1 MQDLVRVVARLVL
14 ELHKR
19 THSTSNN
26 NKAKRMA
33 TNSRKAV
40 ATRRRQYNLMDFLR
54 TPAYAGQPVQ
64 EETIPCTSYIL
75 TTTAT
80 TGLIA
85 NTTGLNINSI
95 VGFST
100 RYADL
105 WSEYAIVGGTIE
117 ITPLQQGASGISAF
131 FFDDFSTSVP
141 TLNESMGRIVRKL
154 SNSAAN
160 PKSTT
165 VMNWTARSLQDL
177 TFQPTTLGY
186 TAVNFKV
193 YTDNTNYGSPTTAT
207 QLWLIRP
214 KLKIILRGL
223 KSL

>member
-1 MQDLVRVVARLVL
+1 MTLL
-14 ELHKR
+14 
-19 THSTSNN
+19 
-26 NKAKRMA
+26 
-33 TNSRKAV
+33 
-40 ATRRRQYNLMDFLR
+40 DFLR

-85 NTTGLNINSI
+85 NVFGVTKDAVVN
-95 VGFST
+95 FST

-105 WSEYAIVGGTIE
+105 WSEYAIVGATIE
-117 ITPLQQGASGISAF
+117 ITPLQQGASGVSAF
-131 FFDDFSTSVP
+131 FFDDFNTSVP

-165 VMNWTARSLQDL
+165 TMTWSARSLTDL
-177 TFQPTTLGY
+177 TFQPTSVGY

-214 KLKIILRGL
+214 KLKIILRGM
-223 KSL
+223 KST

>member
-1 MQDLVRVVARLVL
+1 MV
-14 ELHKR
+14 KR
-19 THSTSNN
+19 
-26 NKAKRMA
+26 KA

-40 ATRRRQYNLMDFLR
+40 ATRRRQFTLLDFLR

-64 EETIPCTSYIL
+64 EETIPCASYIL

-85 NTTGLNINSI
+85 NTFGVTKDAI
-95 VGFST
+95 VNFTT
-100 RYADL
+100 RYGDL
-105 WSEYAIVGGTIE
+105 WSEYAIVGATIE
-117 ITPLQQGASGISAF
+117 ITPLQQVASGISAF
-131 FFDDFSTSVP
+131 FFDDFNTSVP

-154 SNSAAN
+154 SNSASN

-165 VMNWTARSLQDL
+165 SMTWSAKSLMDL
-177 TFQPTTLGY
+177 TFQPTTTGY

-193 YTDNTNYGSPTTAT
+193 YTDNANYGSPTTAT